1 MNLNNFYFFF
11 KKINI
16 YERIYISI
24 IFLLILISC
33 ILNIPTDTT
42 NIGISSPNLA
52 IGDRE
57 FYINDTARGYGYE
70 GYYYGNFLFPFVL
83 KKITFLAKIFG
94 QNEYSQLWNFFTI
107 IFSSSLSILTLNFFK
122 EIHII
127 YFSKENL

>member
-70 GYYYGNFLFPFVL
+70 VYYYVNFLFPFVL

-94 QNEYSQLWNFFTI
+94 QNEYSQLWNLFTI
-107 IFSSSLSILTLNFFK
+107 IFLLCPFL
-122 EIHII
+122 H
-127 YFSKENL
+127 